1 MTSLGANK
9 QVSAAAVISV
19 LCLLLLAIAAG
30 LAQAPTPTGTPSA
43 VEIIKKQID
52 ALTQLK
58 KNNELLL
65 QEQQATLER
74 LEKIEKTAAQV
85 RLFAR

>member
-1 MTSLGANK
+1 MTSFGAKK
-9 QVSAAAVISV
+9 QVSVAAVISV
-19 LCLLLLAIAAG
+19 LCLLLLAMAPG
-30 LAQAPTPTGTPSA
+30 LAQAPAPTGTTSA
-43 VEIIKKQID
+43 VETVKKQID

-58 KNNELLL
+58 RNNELLL
-65 QEQQATLER
+65 QEQKATLER